1 MAKKTSIHI
10 CAAKYGAE
18 KHNRREK
25 EMKHVHPEYSHL
37 NKSWEAEDFKSVAD
51 EIRKA
56 KERYSSHHFCRKAKI
71 DENGKQLTMPAYD
84 NKTSAPIVDPISG
97 LPKLVP
103 IWEQDL
109 SKPKKMP
116 KNAEPVREGVAVI
129 TEATTM
135 EQMRSLAEQIE
146 QRWGIKT
153 KAIYAHLDEGHEH
166 LVTDRDHQQ
175 GKYLDSQEGSTIFLW
190 NYHAHY
196 VFDWTDHDTGQC
208 INLNRHDMS
217 ELQDMLANTLKM
229 ERGKK
234 SDKKWR
240 DAHTFK
246 AEQETLRAKEV
257 AEYTERK
264 KAESKQIQNAIE
276 AGNNKLS
283 KLQEAIDELLSVTS
297 VPEEELEA
305 VPFAEMT
312 FSFQGS
318 KEPLTVKDLINLT
331 LARLDKEINTPIP
344 LLKRDEWQKER
355 TAKAKEI
362 VTTLQSQLLSVSK
375 LQKRKIKDV
384 GKKMYIDVKQKIALA
399 VETDRENMTLRQR
412 ISELDERAVAREK
425 SRADA
430 AERKAQEQTM
440 RGDREEKRAN
450 EAENRLSGME
460 RFIRMSG
467 ASEAYEHWNFLQT
480 LVKKAAQALVD
491 WAHSTASIFNH
502 DDERTIG
509 QGIIAQC
516 QLSGLN
522 PHVESDRQVA
532 ANSIADMAD
541 SIVGRIGKFQWEV
554 AVARIGQLASEM
566 RLSTG
571 GQSIGGSNGN
581 ADELTNW
588 DGTKKRGLGI

>member
-1 MAKKTSIHI
+1 MKTSIHI

-25 EMKHVHPEYSHL
+25 EMKHVHSEYSHL
-37 NKSWEAEDFKSVAD
+37 NKIWEAEDFKSVAD

-56 KERYSSHHFCRKAKI
+56 KERYSSHHFCRKAKL
-71 DENGKQLTMPAYD
+71 DKNGKQLTMPAYD
-84 NKTSAPIVDPISG
+84 KRTGNPIVDPRTG
-97 LPKLVP
+97 RQKVVP
-103 IWEQDL
+103 EWELDL

-116 KNAEPVREGVAVI
+116 KNSEPIREGVAVI

-135 EQMRSLAEQIE
+135 EQMKTLANQIE

-166 LVTDRDHQQ
+166 LVTDKDHQQ
-175 GKYLDSQEGSTIFLW
+175 GKYLDSAEGSTIFLW
-190 NYHAHY
+190 NHHAHY
-196 VFDWTDHDTGQC
+196 VFDWTDHETGQC

-217 ELQDMLANTLKM
+217 ELQDMLANALKM

-246 AEQETLRAKEV
+246 AEQEAIRAKEV

-264 KAESKQIQNAIE
+264 KEESRQIQKKIE
-276 AGNNKLS
+276 AGNSKLT
-283 KLQEAIDELLSVTS
+283 KLQEAIDELLSATS

-305 VPFAEMT
+305 VPFADMT

-318 KEPLTVKDLINLT
+318 KEPLTVKDLIDMT
-331 LARLDKEINTPIP
+331 MSRLDREIRTPIP
-344 LLKRDEWQKER
+344 MLKREEWQKER
-355 TAKAKEI
+355 NARAKEI

-375 LQKRKIKDV
+375 LHKKKINDV
-384 GKKMYIDVKQKIALA
+384 GKKMYLDVKQKIALA
-399 VETDRENMTLRQR
+399 VETDKENMALRQR
-412 ISELDERAVAREK
+412 ISELDEKAVAREK

-430 AERKAQEQTM
+430 AEQKAQEQTM
-440 RGDREEKRAN
+440 RGNREEKRAN
-450 EAENRLSGME
+450 EAESRLSDIE

-467 ASEAYEHWNFLQT
+467 ASEAYEHWNFLHDV
-480 LVKKAAQALVD
+480 VKKAAQALAD

-516 QLSGLN
+516 QINGLN
-522 PHVESDRQVA
+522 PCQESDRMKA
-532 ANSIADMAD
+532 ASGIADMAG
-541 SIVGRIGKFQWEV
+541 SIVGSIGRFQWDI
-554 AVARIGQLASEM
+554 AVTRIGQLASEM

-571 GQSIGGSNGN
+571 GQSVGGSNGN

-588 DGTKKRGLGI
+588 DGTKKRGLGR

>member
-1 MAKKTSIHI
+1 MTKKTSIHV

-25 EMKHVHPEYSHL
+25 EMKHVHSEYSHL
-37 NKSWEAEDFKSVAD
+37 NKSWEANDFKSVAD

-56 KERYSSHHFCRKAKI
+56 KERYSSHHFCRKAKL
-71 DENGKQLTMPAYD
+71 DENGKQLTMPACD
-84 NKTSAPIVDPISG
+84 KKTGNPIVDPRTG
-97 LPKLVP
+97 LQKVVP
-103 IWEQDL
+103 EWELDL

-116 KNAEPVREGVAVI
+116 KNSEPIREGVAVI

-135 EQMRSLAEQIE
+135 EQMKSLANQIE

-166 LVTDRDHQQ
+166 LVTDKDHQQ
-175 GKYLDSQEGSTIFLW
+175 GKYLDSAEGSTIFLW
-190 NYHAHY
+190 NHHAHY
-196 VFDWTDHDTGQC
+196 VFDWTDHETGQC

-217 ELQDMLANTLKM
+217 ELQDMLANALKM

-246 AEQETLRAKEV
+246 AEQEAIRAKEV

-264 KAESKQIQNAIE
+264 KEESRQIQKKIE
-276 AGNNKLS
+276 AGNSKLT
-283 KLQEAIDELLSVTS
+283 KLQEAIDELLSATS

-305 VPFAEMT
+305 VPFADMT

-318 KEPLTVKDLINLT
+318 KEPLTVKDLIDMT
-331 LARLDKEINTPIP
+331 LSRLDREIRTPIP
-344 LLKRDEWQKER
+344 MLKREEWQKER
-355 TAKAKEI
+355 NARAKEI

-375 LQKRKIKDV
+375 LHKKKINDV
-384 GKKMYIDVKQKIALA
+384 GKKMYLDVKQKIALA
-399 VETDRENMTLRQR
+399 VETDKENMALRQR

-430 AERKAQEQTM
+430 AEQKAQEQTM
-440 RGDREEKRAN
+440 RGNREEKRAN
-450 EAENRLSGME
+450 EAENRLSDIE
-460 RFIRMSG
+460 RFIRLSG
-467 ASEAYEHWNFLQT
+467 ASEAYEHWNFLHDV
-480 LVKKAAQALVD
+480 VKKAAQALAD

-516 QLSGLN
+516 QLNGLN
-522 PHVESDRQVA
+522 PYQESDRIKA
-532 ANSIADMAD
+532 ANSIADIAD
-541 SIVGRIGKFQWEV
+541 SIVGSIGRFQWDI
-554 AVARIGQLASEM
+554 AVTRIGQLASEM
-566 RLSTG
+566 RISTG
-571 GQSIGGSNGN
+571 GQSVGGSNGN

-588 DGTKKRGLGI
+588 NGTKKRGWGR

>member
-1 MAKKTSIHI
+1 MKTSIHI

-25 EMKHVHPEYSHL
+25 EMKHVHSEYSHL
-37 NKSWEAEDFKSVAD
+37 NKIWEAEDFKSVAD

-56 KERYSSHHFCRKAKI
+56 KERYSSHHFCRKAKL
-71 DENGKQLTMPAYD
+71 DKNGKQLTMPAYD
-84 NKTSAPIVDPISG
+84 KKTGDPIVDPRTG
-97 LPKLVP
+97 RQKVVP
-103 IWEQDL
+103 EWELDL

-116 KNAEPVREGVAVI
+116 KNSEPIREGVAVI

-135 EQMRSLAEQIE
+135 EQMKTLANQIE

-166 LVTDRDHQQ
+166 LVTDKDHQQ
-175 GKYLDSQEGSTIFLW
+175 GKYLESAEGSTIFLW
-190 NYHAHY
+190 NHHAHY
-196 VFDWTDHDTGQC
+196 VFDWTDHETGQC

-217 ELQDMLANTLKM
+217 ELQDMLANALKM

-246 AEQETLRAKEV
+246 AEQEAIRAKEV

-264 KAESKQIQNAIE
+264 KEESRQIQKKIE
-276 AGNNKLS
+276 AGNSKLT

-318 KEPLTVKDLINLT
+318 KEPLTVKDLIDMT
-331 LARLDKEINTPIP
+331 LSRLDREIRTPIP
-344 LLKRDEWQKER
+344 MLKREEWQKER
-355 TAKAKEI
+355 NAKAKEI
-362 VTTLQSQLLSVSK
+362 VTALQSQLLSVSK
-375 LQKRKIKDV
+375 LHKKKINDV
-384 GKKMYIDVKQKIALA
+384 GKKMYLDVKQKIALA
-399 VETDRENMTLRQR
+399 VETDKENMALRQR

-425 SRADA
+425 RRADA
-430 AERKAQEQTM
+430 AEQKAQEQTM
-440 RGDREEKRAN
+440 RGNREEKRAN
-450 EAENRLSGME
+450 EAESRLSDIE
-460 RFIRMSG
+460 RFIRLSG
-467 ASEAYEHWNFLQT
+467 TSEAYEHWNL
-480 LVKKAAQALVD
+480 LHAVVKKAAQALAD

-516 QLSGLN
+516 QLNGLN
-522 PHVESDRQVA
+522 PCQESDRMKA
-532 ANSIADMAD
+532 ASSIADMVD
-541 SIVGRIGKFQWEV
+541 SIVGSIGRFQWDI
-554 AVARIGQLASEM
+554 AVTRIGQLASEM
-566 RLSTG
+566 KLSTG

-588 DGTKKRGLGI
+588 DGTKKRGLGM

>member
-1 MAKKTSIHI
+1 MAKMTSIHI

-37 NKSWEAEDFKSVAD
+37 NKSWEANDFKSVAN

-56 KERYSSHHFCRKAKI
+56 KERYSQKHFCRKAVI
-71 DENGKQLTMPAYD
+71 DQNG
-84 NKTSAPIVDPISG
+84 NKVWSIDP
-97 LPKLVP
+97 
-103 IWEQDL
+103 

-116 KNAEPVREGVAVI
+116 KNSEPIREGVAVI
-129 TEATTM
+129 TETTTM
-135 EQMRSLAEQIE
+135 EQMKTLAEQIE

-166 LVTDRDHQQ
+166 LVTDKDHQH
-175 GKYLDSQEGSTIFLW
+175 GKYLDSQEGTTIFLW

-196 VFDWTDHDTGQC
+196 VFDWTDHETGQC

-246 AEQETLRAKEV
+246 AEQETLRAKE
-257 AEYTERK
+257 AAQYTERK
-264 KAESKQIQNAIE
+264 KAESKQIQKAIE
-276 AGNNKLS
+276 ASNDKLS
-283 KLQEAIDELLSVTS
+283 KLQEAIDELLSATS

-318 KEPLTVKDLINLT
+318 KEPLTVKDLINQT
-331 LARLDKEINTPIP
+331 LVRLNKEISTPIP
-344 LLKRDEWQKER
+344 LLKREEWQKER
-355 TAKAKEI
+355 NVKAKEI

-375 LQKRKIKDV
+375 LHKKKINDV
-384 GKKMYIDVKQKIALA
+384 GKKMYLDARQKVALA
-399 VETDRENMTLRQR
+399 VETDKENMALRQR
-412 ISELDERAVAREK
+412 VSELDERAVVREK

-450 EAENRLSGME
+450 EAENRLSDIE
-460 RFIRMSG
+460 RFIRLSG
-467 ASEAYEHWNFLQT
+467 ASEAYEHWNYLHAV
-480 LVKKAAQALVD
+480 VKKAAQALAD
-491 WAHSTASIFNH
+491 WAQSTASIFSH
-502 DDERTIG
+502 DVERIIG

-516 QLSGLN
+516 HLSDFN
-522 PHVESDRQVA
+522 PHVESDRQKA
-532 ANSIADMAD
+532 ANCIVDMAD
-541 SIVGRIGKFQWEV
+541 SIVGNIGRLQWKI
-554 AVARIGQLASEM
+554 AVTRIGQLASEM
-566 RLSTG
+566 RQSTG
-571 GQSIGGSNGN
+571 GQSVGGSNGK

-588 DGTKKRGLGI
+588 DGTKKKGWGL

>member
-1 MAKKTSIHI
+1 MKTSIHI

-25 EMKHVHPEYSHL
+25 EMKHVHSEYSHL
-37 NKSWEAEDFKSVAD
+37 NKIWEAEDFKSVAD

-56 KERYSSHHFCRKAKI
+56 KERYSSHHFCRKAKL
-71 DENGKQLTMPAYD
+71 DKNGKQLTMPAYD
-84 NKTSAPIVDPISG
+84 KRTGNPIVDPRTG
-97 LPKLVP
+97 RQKVVP
-103 IWEQDL
+103 EWELDL

-116 KNAEPVREGVAVI
+116 KNSEPIREGVAVI

-135 EQMRSLAEQIE
+135 EQMKTLANQIE

-166 LVTDRDHQQ
+166 LVTDKDHQQ
-175 GKYLDSQEGSTIFLW
+175 GKYLDSAEGSTIFLW
-190 NYHAHY
+190 NHHAHY
-196 VFDWTDHDTGQC
+196 VFDWTDHETGQC

-217 ELQDMLANTLKM
+217 ELQDMLANALKM

-246 AEQETLRAKEV
+246 AEQEAIRAKEV

-264 KAESKQIQNAIE
+264 KEESRQIQKKIE
-276 AGNNKLS
+276 AGNSKLT
-283 KLQEAIDELLSVTS
+283 KLQEAIDELLSATS

-305 VPFAEMT
+305 VPFADMT

-318 KEPLTVKDLINLT
+318 KEPLTVKDLIDMT
-331 LARLDKEINTPIP
+331 MSRLDREIRTPIP
-344 LLKRDEWQKER
+344 MLKREEWQKER
-355 TAKAKEI
+355 NARAKEI

-375 LQKRKIKDV
+375 LHKKKINDV
-384 GKKMYIDVKQKIALA
+384 GKKMYLDVKQKIALA
-399 VETDRENMTLRQR
+399 VETDKENMALRQR

-430 AERKAQEQTM
+430 AEQKAQEQTM
-440 RGDREEKRAN
+440 RGDREERRAN
-450 EAENRLSGME
+450 EAEKSLSDME
-460 RFIRMSG
+460 QFIRVSG
-467 ASEAYEHWNFLQT
+467 ASEAYEHWNYLQT
-480 LVKKAAQALVD
+480 IVKNAAQTLAD
-491 WAHSTASIFNH
+491 WAHSTASIFSH
-502 DDERTIG
+502 DDEQTIG

-516 QLSGLN
+516 HIYDLD
-522 PHVESDRQVA
+522 PHVESNRKKA
-532 ANSIADMAD
+532 ASSIVDMAD
-541 SIVGRIGKFQWEV
+541 SIVGNISRYLWDM
-554 AVARIGQLASEM
+554 AVTRIGQLASEM

-571 GQSIGGSNGN
+571 GQSVGGSNGN

-588 DGTKKRGLGI
+588 DGTKKRGLGL

>member
-1 MAKKTSIHI
+1 MAKMTSIHI

-37 NKSWEAEDFKSVAD
+37 NKSWEANDFKSVAD

-56 KERYSSHHFCRKAKI
+56 KERYSQKHFCRKAVI
-71 DENGKQLTMPAYD
+71 DQNG
-84 NKTSAPIVDPISG
+84 NKVWSIDP
-97 LPKLVP
+97 
-103 IWEQDL
+103 

-116 KNAEPVREGVAVI
+116 KNSEPIREGVAVI
-129 TEATTM
+129 TETTTM
-135 EQMRSLAEQIE
+135 EQMKTLAEQIE
-146 QRWGIKT
+146 QRWSIKT

-166 LVTDRDHQQ
+166 LVTDKDHQH
-175 GKYLDSQEGSTIFLW
+175 GKYLDSQEGTTIFLW

-196 VFDWTDHDTGQC
+196 VFDWTDHETGQC

-217 ELQDMLANTLKM
+217 ELQDMLAHTLKM

-246 AEQETLRAKEV
+246 AEQETLRAKE
-257 AEYTERK
+257 AAQYTERK
-264 KAESKQIQNAIE
+264 KVESKQIQKAIE
-276 AGNNKLS
+276 ASNDKLG
-283 KLQEAIDELLSVTS
+283 KLQEAIDELLSATS

-312 FSFQGS
+312 FYFQGS
-318 KEPLTVKDLINLT
+318 KEPLTVKDLINQT

-344 LLKRDEWQKER
+344 LLKREEWQKER
-355 TAKAKEI
+355 NAKAKEI
-362 VTTLQSQLLSVSK
+362 VTTLQNQLLSVSK
-375 LQKRKIKDV
+375 LHKKKINDV
-384 GKKMYIDVKQKIALA
+384 GKKMYLDARQKVALA
-399 VETDRENMTLRQR
+399 VETDKENMTLRQR
-412 ISELDERAVAREK
+412 VSELDERAVAREK
-425 SRADA
+425 NRADA

-450 EAENRLSGME
+450 EAENRLSDIE
-460 RFIRMSG
+460 RFIRLSG
-467 ASEAYEHWNFLQT
+467 ASEAYEHWNYLHDV
-480 LVKKAAQALVD
+480 VKKAAQALAD

-502 DDERTIG
+502 EVERIIG

-516 QLSGLN
+516 HLSDLN
-522 PHVESDRQVA
+522 PQVESDRQKA
-532 ANSIADMAD
+532 ANYIVDTAD
-541 SIVGRIGKFQWEV
+541 SIVGNIGRLQWDI
-554 AVARIGQLASEM
+554 AVTRIGQLASEM

-581 ADELTNW
+581 ADELTKW
-588 DGTKKRGLGI
+588 DGTKKQGLGRS

>member
-1 MAKKTSIHI
+1 MKTSIHI

-25 EMKHVHPEYSHL
+25 EMKHVHSEYSHL
-37 NKSWEAEDFKSVAD
+37 NKIWEAEDFKSVAN

-56 KERYSSHHFCRKAKI
+56 KERYSCHHFCRKAKL
-71 DENGKQLTMPAYD
+71 DKNGKQLTKPAYD
-84 NKTSAPIVDPISG
+84 KRTGNPIVDPRTG
-97 LPKLVP
+97 LQKVVP
-103 IWEQDL
+103 EWELDL

-116 KNAEPVREGVAVI
+116 KNSEPIREGVAVI
-129 TEATTM
+129 IEATTM
-135 EQMRSLAEQIE
+135 EQMKTLANQIE

-166 LVTDRDHQQ
+166 LVTDKDHQQ
-175 GKYLDSQEGSTIFLW
+175 GKYLDSAEGSTIFLW
-190 NYHAHY
+190 NHHAHY
-196 VFDWTDHDTGQC
+196 VFDWTDHETGQC

-217 ELQDMLANTLKM
+217 ELQDMLANALKM

-246 AEQETLRAKEV
+246 AEQEAIRAKEV

-264 KAESKQIQNAIE
+264 KEESRQIQMKIE
-276 AGNNKLS
+276 AGNSKLT
-283 KLQEAIDELLSVTS
+283 KLQEAIDELLSATS

-305 VPFAEMT
+305 VPFADMT

-318 KEPLTVKDLINLT
+318 KEPLTVKDLIDMT
-331 LARLDKEINTPIP
+331 LSRLDREIRTPIP
-344 LLKRDEWQKER
+344 MLKREEWQKER
-355 TAKAKEI
+355 NAKAKEI

-375 LQKRKIKDV
+375 LHKKKINDV
-384 GKKMYIDVKQKIALA
+384 GKKMYLDVKQKIALA
-399 VETDRENMTLRQR
+399 VETDKENMALRQR
-412 ISELDERAVAREK
+412 ISELDEKAVAREK

-430 AERKAQEQTM
+430 AEQKAQEQTM
-440 RGDREEKRAN
+440 RGNREEKRAN
-450 EAENRLSGME
+450 EAESRLSDIE

-467 ASEAYEHWNFLQT
+467 ASEAYEHWNFLHDV
-480 LVKKAAQALVD
+480 VKKAAQALAD

-516 QLSGLN
+516 QLNGLN
-522 PHVESDRQVA
+522 PCQESDRMKA
-532 ANSIADMAD
+532 ANDIADMAD
-541 SIVGRIGKFQWEV
+541 SIVGSIGRFQWDI
-554 AVARIGQLASEM
+554 AVTRIGQLASEM

-571 GQSIGGSNGN
+571 GQSVGGSNGN

-588 DGTKKRGLGI
+588 DGTKKRGWGI

>member
-1 MAKKTSIHI
+1 MKTSIHI

-25 EMKHVHPEYSHL
+25 EMKHVHSEYSHL
-37 NKSWEAEDFKSVAD
+37 NKSWEAEDFNSVAD

-56 KERYSSHHFCRKAKI
+56 KERYSSHHFCRKAKL
-71 DENGKQLTMPAYD
+71 DKNGKQLTMPAYD
-84 NKTSAPIVDPISG
+84 KRTGNPIVDPRTG
-97 LPKLVP
+97 LQKVVP
-103 IWEQDL
+103 EWELDL

-116 KNAEPVREGVAVI
+116 KNSEPIREGVAVI

-135 EQMRSLAEQIE
+135 EQMKTLANQIE

-153 KAIYAHLDEGHEH
+153 KAFYAHLDEGHEH
-166 LVTDRDHQQ
+166 LVTDKDHQQ
-175 GKYLDSQEGSTIFLW
+175 GKYLDSAEGSTIFLW
-190 NYHAHY
+190 NHHAHY
-196 VFDWTDHDTGQC
+196 VFDWTDHETGQC

-217 ELQDMLANTLKM
+217 ELQDMLANALKM

-246 AEQETLRAKEV
+246 AEQEAIRAKEV

-264 KAESKQIQNAIE
+264 KEESRQIQKKIE
-276 AGNNKLS
+276 AGNSKLT
-283 KLQEAIDELLSVTS
+283 KLQEAIDELLSATS

-305 VPFAEMT
+305 VPFADMT

-318 KEPLTVKDLINLT
+318 KEPLTVKDLIDMT
-331 LARLDKEINTPIP
+331 LSRLDREIRTPIP
-344 LLKRDEWQKER
+344 MLKREEWQKER
-355 TAKAKEI
+355 NAKAKEI

-375 LQKRKIKDV
+375 LHKKKINDV
-384 GKKMYIDVKQKIALA
+384 GKKMYLDVKQKIALA
-399 VETDRENMTLRQR
+399 VETDKENMALRRR

-425 SRADA
+425 SRADT
-430 AERKAQEQTM
+430 AEQKAQEQTM

-450 EAENRLSGME
+450 EAENRLSDIE
-460 RFIRMSG
+460 RFIRLSG
-467 ASEAYEHWNFLQT
+467 ASEAYEHWNFLHSI
-480 LVKKAAQALVD
+480 VEKAAQALAD

-502 DDERTIG
+502 DDERIIG

-516 QLSGLN
+516 QINGLN
-522 PHVESDRQVA
+522 PYQESDRMKA
-532 ANSIADMAD
+532 ASSIADMAD
-541 SIVGRIGKFQWEV
+541 SIVGSIGRFQWDI
-554 AVARIGQLASEM
+554 AVTRIGQLASEM

-571 GQSIGGSNGN
+571 GQSVGGSNGN

>member
-1 MAKKTSIHI
+1 MAKMTSIHI

-37 NKSWEAEDFKSVAD
+37 NKSWEADDFKSVAD

-56 KERYSSHHFCRKAKI
+56 KERYSQKHFCRKAYI
-71 DENGKQLTMPAYD
+71 DQNG
-84 NKTSAPIVDPISG
+84 NKVWSIDP
-97 LPKLVP
+97 
-103 IWEQDL
+103 

-116 KNAEPVREGVAVI
+116 KNSEPIREGVAVI
-129 TEATTM
+129 TETTTM
-135 EQMRSLAEQIE
+135 EQMKTLAEQIE
-146 QRWGIKT
+146 QRWSIKT

-166 LVTDRDHQQ
+166 LVTDKDHQR
-175 GKYLDSQEGSTIFLW
+175 GKYLDSQEGTTIFLW

-196 VFDWTDHDTGQC
+196 VFDWTDHETGQC

-217 ELQDMLANTLKM
+217 ELQDMLAHTLKM

-246 AEQETLRAKEV
+246 AEQETLRAKE
-257 AEYTERK
+257 AAQYTERK
-264 KAESKQIQNAIE
+264 KAESKQIQKAIE
-276 AGNNKLS
+276 ASNDKLG
-283 KLQEAIDELLSVTS
+283 KLQEAIDELLSATS

-312 FSFQGS
+312 FYFQGS
-318 KEPLTVKDLINLT
+318 KEPLTVKDLINQT

-344 LLKRDEWQKER
+344 LLKREEWQKER
-355 TAKAKEI
+355 NAKAKEI
-362 VTTLQSQLLSVSK
+362 VTTLQNQLLSVSK
-375 LQKRKIKDV
+375 LHKKKINDV
-384 GKKMYIDVKQKIALA
+384 GKKMYLDARQKVALA
-399 VETDRENMTLRQR
+399 VETDKENMALRQR
-412 ISELDERAVAREK
+412 VSELDERAVAREK

-450 EAENRLSGME
+450 ETENRLSDIE
-460 RFIRMSG
+460 RFIRLSG
-467 ASEAYEHWNFLQT
+467 VSEAYEHWNYLHAV
-480 LVKKAAQALVD
+480 VKKSAQALAD
-491 WAHSTASIFNH
+491 WAHSTASIFSH
-502 DDERTIG
+502 DVERIIG

-516 QLSGLN
+516 HLNDLN
-522 PHVESDRQVA
+522 PHVESDRQKA
-532 ANSIADMAD
+532 ANCIVDMAD
-541 SIVGRIGKFQWEV
+541 SIVGNIGRLQWEI
-554 AVARIGQLASEM
+554 AVTRIGQLASEM

-588 DGTKKRGLGI
+588 NGTKKQALGRS

>member
-1 MAKKTSIHI
+1 MKTSIHI

-25 EMKHVHPEYSHL
+25 EMKHVHSEYSHL

-56 KERYSSHHFCRKAKI
+56 KERYSSHHFCRKAKL
-71 DENGKQLTMPAYD
+71 DKNGKQLTMPAYD
-84 NKTSAPIVDPISG
+84 KRTGNPIVDPRTG
-97 LPKLVP
+97 HQKVVP
-103 IWEQDL
+103 EWELDL

-116 KNAEPVREGVAVI
+116 KNSEPIREGVAVI

-135 EQMRSLAEQIE
+135 EQMKTLANQIE

-166 LVTDRDHQQ
+166 LVTDKDHQQ
-175 GKYLDSQEGSTIFLW
+175 GKYLDSAEGSTIFLW

-196 VFDWTDHDTGQC
+196 VFDWTDHETGQC

-217 ELQDMLANTLKM
+217 ELQDMLANALKM

-246 AEQETLRAKEV
+246 AEQEAIRAKEV

-264 KAESKQIQNAIE
+264 KEESRQIQKKIE
-276 AGNNKLS
+276 AGNSKLT
-283 KLQEAIDELLSVTS
+283 KLQEAIDELLSATS

-305 VPFAEMT
+305 VPFADMT

-318 KEPLTVKDLINLT
+318 KEPLTVKDLIDMT
-331 LARLDKEINTPIP
+331 LSRLDREIRTPIP
-344 LLKRDEWQKER
+344 MLKREEWQKER
-355 TAKAKEI
+355 NARAKEI

-375 LQKRKIKDV
+375 LHKKKINDV
-384 GKKMYIDVKQKIALA
+384 GKKMYLDVKQKIALA
-399 VETDRENMTLRQR
+399 VETNKENMALRQR

-430 AERKAQEQTM
+430 AEQKAQEQTM
-440 RGDREEKRAN
+440 RGNREEKRAN
-450 EAENRLSGME
+450 EAESRLSEIE
-460 RFIRMSG
+460 RFIRLSG
-467 ASEAYEHWNFLQT
+467 ASEAYEHWNSLHDV
-480 LVKKAAQALVD
+480 VKKAAQALAD

-516 QLSGLN
+516 QINGLN
-522 PHVESDRQVA
+522 PCQESDRMKA
-532 ANSIADMAD
+532 ANDIADMAD
-541 SIVGRIGKFQWEV
+541 SIVGSIGRFQWDI
-554 AVARIGQLASEM
+554 AVTRIGQLASEM

-571 GQSIGGSNGN
+571 GQSVGGSNGN

-588 DGTKKRGLGI
+588 DGTKKRGLGK

>member
-1 MAKKTSIHI
+1 MAKMTSIHI

-37 NKSWEAEDFKSVAD
+37 NKSWEADDFKSVAD

-56 KERYSSHHFCRKAKI
+56 KERYSQKHFCRKAYI
-71 DENGKQLTMPAYD
+71 DQNG
-84 NKTSAPIVDPISG
+84 NKVWSIDP
-97 LPKLVP
+97 
-103 IWEQDL
+103 

-116 KNAEPVREGVAVI
+116 KNSEPIREGVAVI
-129 TEATTM
+129 TETTTM
-135 EQMRSLAEQIE
+135 EQMKTLAEQIE
-146 QRWGIKT
+146 QRWSIKT

-166 LVTDRDHQQ
+166 LVTDKDHQR
-175 GKYLDSQEGSTIFLW
+175 GKYLDSQEGTTIFLW

-196 VFDWTDHDTGQC
+196 VFDWTDHETGQC

-217 ELQDMLANTLKM
+217 ELQDMLAHTLKM

-246 AEQETLRAKEV
+246 AEQETLRAKE
-257 AEYTERK
+257 AAQYTERK
-264 KAESKQIQNAIE
+264 KAESKQIQKAIE
-276 AGNNKLS
+276 ASNDKLG
-283 KLQEAIDELLSVTS
+283 KLQEAIDELLSATS

-312 FSFQGS
+312 FYFQGS
-318 KEPLTVKDLINLT
+318 KEPLTVKDLINQT

-344 LLKRDEWQKER
+344 LLKREEWQKER
-355 TAKAKEI
+355 NAKAKEI
-362 VTTLQSQLLSVSK
+362 VTTLQNQLLSVSK
-375 LQKRKIKDV
+375 LHKKKINDV
-384 GKKMYIDVKQKIALA
+384 GKKMYLDARQKVALA
-399 VETDRENMTLRQR
+399 VETDKENMALRQR
-412 ISELDERAVAREK
+412 VSELDERAVAREK

-450 EAENRLSGME
+450 ETENRLSDIE
-460 RFIRMSG
+460 RFIRLSG
-467 ASEAYEHWNFLQT
+467 VSEAYEHWNYLHAV
-480 LVKKAAQALVD
+480 VKKAAQALAD
-491 WAHSTASIFNH
+491 WAHSTASIFSH
-502 DDERTIG
+502 DVERIIG

-516 QLSGLN
+516 HLNDLN
-522 PHVESDRQVA
+522 PHVESDRQKA
-532 ANSIADMAD
+532 ANCIVDMAD
-541 SIVGRIGKFQWEV
+541 SIVGNIGRLQWEI
-554 AVARIGQLASEM
+554 AVTRIGQLASEM

-588 DGTKKRGLGI
+588 NGTKKQALGRS